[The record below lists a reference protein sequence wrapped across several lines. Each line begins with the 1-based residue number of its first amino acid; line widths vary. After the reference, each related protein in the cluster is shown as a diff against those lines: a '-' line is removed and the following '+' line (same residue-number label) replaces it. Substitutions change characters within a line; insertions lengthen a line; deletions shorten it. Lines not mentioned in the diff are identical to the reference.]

1 MPQFDV
7 HRTLGSA
14 RKLAPFLVVLQTDLL
29 ELARLRVVA
38 PLRPVRGFGPLLKTL
53 HVPVLLTGRNY
64 VLSTEELASVPAQ
77 ILGERVGNISDRRHA
92 IVAALDFL
100 FTGI

>member
-7 HRTLGSA
+7 YRTQGAA

-29 ELARLRVVA
+29 EAARLRVVA
-38 PLRPVRGFGPLLKTL
+38 PLRLRRGFGPLAKTL
-53 HVPVLLTGRNY
+53 HVPVLLTDRDY

-77 ILGERVGNISDRRHA
+77 VLGERVGNIADHRLA
-92 IVAALDFL
+92 IIAALDFL
-100 FTGI
+100 FTGL